1 MTRSLNAHTKKRRQ
15 KNAPTRTQQV
25 QLAVLQRQV
34 VDALAFLGGAEGER
48 NQRGADTIGRHC
60 TRRVKYRWTSIK
72 ALFRNCV
79 GSVLSRNETQITRA
93 DTGAGDFDDRAVL
106 VTYRSGSMGLVH
118 LLDVQRSVGEFRD
131 EVADLALG
139 TDARAFDPDGPLPA
153 DIPETDASKSGRE
166 RVIALAKR
174 ENLTVRQI
182 AGRLGV
188 PLGTVKARSSRGLR
202 HLASVLVPEE
212 DQ

>member
-1 MTRSLNAHTKKRRQ
+1 MRTASGSGRRR
-15 KNAPTRTQQV
+15 P
-25 QLAVLQRQV
+25 RQTWHRLRV
-34 VDALAFLGGAEGER
+34 CYLGGAEGER

-139 TDARAFDPDGPLPA
+139 TDAPPPVEVRV
-153 DIPETDASKSGRE
+153 SGTGD
-166 RVIALAKR
+166 
-174 ENLTVRQI
+174 LT
-182 AGRLGV
+182 
-188 PLGTVKARSSRGLR
+188 SSRYTM
-202 HLASVLVPEE
+202 P
-212 DQ
+212 